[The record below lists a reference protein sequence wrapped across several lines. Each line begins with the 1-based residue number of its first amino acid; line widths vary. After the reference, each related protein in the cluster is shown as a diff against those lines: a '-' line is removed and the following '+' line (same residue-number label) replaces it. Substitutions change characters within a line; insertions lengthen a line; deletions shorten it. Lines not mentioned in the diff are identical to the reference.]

1 MSCITE
7 IMALHEVP
15 GRVRFYVPQIKS
27 SPANAASLKEHLR
40 KVPGVYHA
48 KTCPHVGS
56 LIVYFDGQE
65 LSKESLHEHIHACRL
80 MEATAGD
87 TSAVPQPPKIVRRA
101 VARRRPAQAVIST
114 KPVLLMDLVKQG
126 LLIAGGNAPGGLG
139 LGITALRTLLAVT
152 RRAH

>member
-27 SPANAASLKEHLR
+27 SPVNASSLRDHLK

-56 LIVYFDGQE
+56 LIVYFDGRE
-65 LSKESLHEHIHACRL
+65 LTKEALHEHIHACQL
-80 MEATAGD
+80 LEATAVD
-87 TSAVPQPPKIVRRA
+87 TSATTPPTIVRRTA
-101 VARRRPAQAVIST
+101 VGRRQAQPAIGT
-114 KPVLLMDLVKQG
+114 KQTLLMDLVKQG
-126 LLIAGGNAPGGLG
+126 LLIAGGNSSGGLG